1 MIGIYAGSFSVPTM
15 GHLDV
20 IRRSAA
26 VLDGVVVAVLANPEK
41 RYAFP
46 PEKRARWLERAVEG
60 LPNVRVVWDN
70 GLLVDVARRCG
81 AGVIVR
87 GVRGESDLAYE
98 MPMAEVNRRLSGM
111 DTIFFVARSEF
122 SYLSSTIVMDVA
134 RHGGSIEGMVPAQI
148 ADDIANSIKEC

>member
-87 GVRGESDLAYE
+87 GVRGETDLAYE